1 MWFFNRNPCLFVR
14 TCIETTI
21 WVEKKF
27 TSNNSY
33 EIYFLCYIHD
43 FSKCWMIQRRV
54 KISYLGLYW
63 QGASGKVISYLY
75 LWYIQLKLWPW
86 MDCLLFPQ
94 FILIDKHMQRC
105 CPPPPRVKLP
115 TEPSAPNNH
124 RARAQ
129 YSILE
134 YDNAIFICLL
144 NSGIKNTFF

>member
-1 MWFFNRNPCLFVR
+1 MWFFNRNPRLFVQR
-14 TCIETTI
+14 VITIKYRNWPVLKPTI

-124 RARAQ
+124 RARA
-129 YSILE
+129 
-134 YDNAIFICLL
+134 IF
-144 NSGIKNTFF
+144 NTRIW